1 MKRIGNL
8 YENIYDMDNIEKAY
22 KEVCKN
28 TRNERKVFNM
38 KQYKAIY
45 ISRIYEILKNREY
58 KVGPYNRFVV
68 YEPKERQIVSQGIQD
83 KVINHLV
90 ARYILYPAILPC
102 LIETNVA
109 SRIYKGTSAGI
120 RYEKEFIKKC
130 NIKYNKYYILK
141 CDVSK
146 FFASINHDILK
157 EKLEKRIK
165 DREALK
171 IVFDIIDSNDK
182 GLYIG
187 SMANQVLAIFYLND
201 LDKFIKEELKIK
213 YYVRYQDD
221 MLLFHKSKKYLQYC
235 FKEIEKFLEKEKL
248 KLNSKS
254 RIYKNTN
261 NYTFLGRNPKG
272 KYVKYRNVRRKFKAK
287 RYLYEINKIDLYSL
301 CCSLNSYRDVIKDEH
316 RIIPNVHQNKN

>member
-1 MKRIGNL
+1 
-8 YENIYDMDNIEKAY
+8 
-22 KEVCKN
+22 
-28 TRNERKVFNM
+28 
-38 KQYKAIY
+38 
-45 ISRIYEILKNREY
+45 
-58 KVGPYNRFVV
+58 
-68 YEPKERQIVSQGIQD
+68 
-83 KVINHLV
+83 
-90 ARYILYPAILPC
+90 
-102 LIETNVA
+102 
-109 SRIYKGTSAGI
+109 
-120 RYEKEFIKKC
+120 
-130 NIKYNKYYILK
+130 
-141 CDVSK
+141 
-146 FFASINHDILK
+146 
-157 EKLEKRIK
+157 
-165 DREALK
+165 
-171 IVFDIIDSNDK
+171 
-182 GLYIG
+182 
-187 SMANQVLAIFYLND
+187 MANQVLAIFYLND

-272 KYVKYRNVRRKFKAK
+272 KYVRYRNVRRKFKAK

>member
-8 YENIYDMDNIEKAY
+8 YENIYDLDNIEKAY

-45 ISRIYEILKNREY
+45 ISRIYNILKNREY
-58 KVGPYNRFVV
+58 NVGPYNKFVV

-102 LIETNVA
+102 LLETNVA
-109 SRIYKGTSAGI
+109 SRKYKGTRAGI
-120 RYEKEFIKKC
+120 EYEQEFIRKC
-130 NIKYNKYYILK
+130 KIKYKTYYILK
-141 CDVSK
+141 CDISK
-146 FFASINHDILK
+146 FFASINHERLK

-165 DREALK
+165 EKEALK
-171 IVFDIIDSNDK
+171 IVFDLIDSNDK

-187 SMANQVLAIFYLND
+187 SMANQILAIFYLND
-201 LDKFIKEELKIK
+201 LDKFIKEKLKIK

-221 MLLFHKSKKYLQYC
+221 MLLFHPSKKYLRYC
-235 FKEIEKFLEKEKL
+235 FKEIEEFLKNEKL

-254 RIYKNTN
+254 RLYKSTDNFI
-261 NYTFLGRNPKG
+261 FLGRNPKG
-272 KYVKYRNVRRKFKAK
+272 KYIRYRNLKRKFKAR
-287 RYLYEINKIDLYSL
+287 RYLYNIGQINLYSL
-301 CCSLNSYRDVIKDEH
+301 CSTLNSYKALRKKIL
-316 RIIPNVHQNKN
+316 

>member
-1 MKRIGNL
+1 MKRLGNL
-8 YENIYDMDNIEKAY
+8 YKDIYDLDNIEKAY

-45 ISRIYEILKNREY
+45 ISRIYNTLVNREY
-58 KVGPYNRFVV
+58 KVGPYNKFII

-109 SRIYKGTSAGI
+109 SRKYKGTKAGI
-120 RYEKEFIKKC
+120 QYQQEFIRKC
-130 NIKYNKYYILK
+130 NVKYKSYYILK

-146 FFASINHDILK
+146 FFASINHEILK
-157 EKLEKRIK
+157 QKLTKRIK
-165 DREALK
+165 DKEALK
-171 IVFDIIDSNDK
+171 IVFDLIDSNDQ

-201 LDKFIKEELKIK
+201 LDKFIKEKLKIK

-221 MLLFHKSKKYLQYC
+221 MLLYHESKQHLQYC

-248 KLNSKS
+248 KLNLKS

-272 KYVKYRNVRRKFKAK
+272 KYVRYRNVKRKIKEK
-287 RYLYEINKIDLYSL
+287 KYLYNTKQINLYSM
-301 CCSLNSYRDVIKDEH
+301 CSTYNSYQALLCTH
-316 RIIPNVHQNKN
+316 LNKK

>member
-109 SRIYKGTSAGI
+109 SRIYKGKSAGI

-165 DREALK
+165 DKEALK

-272 KYVKYRNVRRKFKAK
+272 KYVRYRNVRRKFKAK